1 MTVFTPIVS
10 QKSIVSNPIISKSSS
25 PLAISKSS
33 SPLATIVELMR
44 YSGSD
49 LYICVKEADDGS
61 VSTCEN
67 ADENDVVTRLLHDS
81 LGIGINAG
89 ADEYDLSRGANLG
102 QTAAVL
108 AW

>member
-1 MTVFTPIVS
+1 MA
-10 QKSIVSNPIISKSSS
+10 QYRH
-25 PLAISKSS
+25 
-33 SPLATIVELMR
+33 VELMR

-102 QTAAVL
+102 QTAAGLVSGAEEL
-108 AW
+108 SRPRR